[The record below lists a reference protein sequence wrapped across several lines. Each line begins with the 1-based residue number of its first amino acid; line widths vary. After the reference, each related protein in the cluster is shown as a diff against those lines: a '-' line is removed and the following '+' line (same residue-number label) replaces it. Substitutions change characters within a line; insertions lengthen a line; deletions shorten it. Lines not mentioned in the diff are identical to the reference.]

1 MKTSPGI
8 RALLVS
14 ASLFAMLIAVALAP
28 AETPAKVTKVM
39 GTPLSAITIEVFSD
53 FQCPKCK
60 ALHETWMG
68 PLINDYVRTGRAY
81 LIQHEF
87 PLPQHAYAKTAACY
101 ACAADR
107 VGKYGEVCDILF
119 KKQEEWEKDGKVDE
133 TACSVLTPA
142 EAAKVRALAKDPVI
156 LAQVQK
162 DLDLGTQARLTRTPT
177 VIVSYKGRH
186 YPVDV
191 MASYSSFT
199 RFLDSLH

>member
-1 MKTSPGI
+1 MKI
-8 RALLVS
+8 
-14 ASLFAMLIAVALAP
+14 SLFAASVVAMLMAVALSP
-28 AETPAKVTKVM
+28 AETDAKVTKVM
-39 GTPLSAITIEVFSD
+39 GTPMSAITIEVYSD
-53 FQCPKCK
+53 FQCPYCK
-60 ALHETWMG
+60 RLHETWMG
-68 PLINDYVRTGRAY
+68 PLIKDYVRTGRAY

-107 VGKYGEVCDILF
+107 IGKYGEVCDILF
-119 KKQEEWEKDGKVDE
+119 KKQEEWDKDGKVDQ

>member
-1 MKTSPGI
+1 MKI
-8 RALLVS
+8 
-14 ASLFAMLIAVALAP
+14 SLFAASLVAMLMAVALSP
-28 AETPAKVTKVM
+28 AETDAKVTKVM
-39 GTPLSAITIEVFSD
+39 GTPMSAITIEVYSD
-53 FQCPKCK
+53 FQCPYCK
-60 ALHETWMG
+60 RLHETWMG
-68 PLINDYVRTGRAY
+68 PLIKDYVRTGRAY

-107 VGKYGEVCDILF
+107 IGKYGEVCDILF
-119 KKQEEWEKDGKVDE
+119 KKQEEWDKDGKVDQ

>member
-1 MKTSPGI
+1 MHVISTMLPVMM
-8 RALLVS
+8 LVGS
-14 ASLFAMLIAVALAP
+14 IAP

-39 GTPLSAITIEVFSD
+39 GTPVSAITIDIYSD

-60 ALHETWMG
+60 FLHENWMG
-68 PLINDYVRTGRAY
+68 PLIKDYVRTGRVY

-107 VGKYGEVCDILF
+107 VGKYGEVCDVLF
-119 KKQEEWEKDGKVDE
+119 KKQEEWEKDGKVDQ

-142 EAAKVRALAKDPVI
+142 EATKVRALAKDPEI

-162 DLDLGTQARLTRTPT
+162 DVALGMQARLTGTPT
-177 VIVSYKGRH
+177 VIVSYKGKH
-186 YPVDV
+186 YPVNV
-191 MASYSSFT
+191 QGSYSLFT
-199 RFLDSLH
+199 SLLDSLAR

>member
-1 MKTSPGI
+1 MKISLF
-8 RALLVS
+8 A
-14 ASLFAMLIAVALAP
+14 ASLVAMLIAVALSP
-28 AETPAKVTKVM
+28 AETDAKVTKVM
-39 GTPLSAITIEVFSD
+39 GTPVSAITIEVYSD
-53 FQCPKCK
+53 FQCPYCK
-60 ALHETWMG
+60 RLHETWMG
-68 PLINDYVRTGRAY
+68 PLIKDYVRTGRAY

-107 VGKYGEVCDILF
+107 IGKYGEVCDILF
-119 KKQEEWEKDGKVDE
+119 KKQEEWDKDGKVDQ

>member
-1 MKTSPGI
+1 MKI
-8 RALLVS
+8 
-14 ASLFAMLIAVALAP
+14 SLFAASVVAMLMAVALSP
-28 AETPAKVTKVM
+28 AETDAKVTKVM
-39 GTPLSAITIEVFSD
+39 GTPMSAITIEVYSD
-53 FQCPKCK
+53 FQCPYCK
-60 ALHETWMG
+60 RLHETWMG
-68 PLINDYVRTGRAY
+68 PLIKDYVRTGRAY

-107 VGKYGEVCDILF
+107 IGKYGEVCDILF
-119 KKQEEWEKDGKVDE
+119 KKQEEWDKDGKVDQ

-162 DLDLGTQARLTRTPT
+162 DLDLGMQARLTRTPT